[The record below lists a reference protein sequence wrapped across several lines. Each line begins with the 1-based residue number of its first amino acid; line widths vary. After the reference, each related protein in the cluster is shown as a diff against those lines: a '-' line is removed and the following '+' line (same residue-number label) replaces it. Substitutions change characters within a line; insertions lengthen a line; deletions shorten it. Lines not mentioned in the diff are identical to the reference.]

1 MIAINCNDN
10 GRGPDP
16 FMPTKGH
23 DGHDVFSLH
32 EGFTD
37 AGRRCNEMN
46 LFDATKIYMLLV

>member
-16 FMPTKGH
+16 FMPTKDH
-23 DGHDVFSLH
+23 DANGHDVFSLH

-46 LFDATKIYMLLV
+46 LFDATKIYMC